1 MACYRGYVR
10 DYTSIHLQSVL
21 FEYKHQRR
29 QQTPSKWDGE
39 INNKLHAIK
48 PKLSEWALACRKSR
62 KEESILCRLRPIFGA
77 DGTIKPLPLPLP
89 LPLPSHVGISGNE
102 KADFAAKSA
111 LSLPSKWDG
120 EINNKL
126 HAIKPKLG
134 EWALA
139 YRKSRK
145 EESIL
150 CRLRVG
156 HTYLTHSFLLRNE
169 AQPVCGRCQLPL
181 TVRHV
186 LVDCAA
192 LTSVRSRFY
201 SPPPWEEFFQEV
213 DIYIPQ
219 LFTDIPQ
226 VSKTT
231 DNPQLFQTTDNPQL
245 FQSTDIPKLFKTTD
259 IPKLFKT
266 RDIPKLSKLQPG
278 KGQPHLHVVPGGN
291 IMYFGT

>member
-145 EESIL
+145 EE
-150 CRLRVG
+150 
-156 HTYLTHSFLLRNE
+156 
-169 AQPVCGRCQLPL
+169 
-181 TVRHV
+181 
-186 LVDCAA
+186 
-192 LTSVRSRFY
+192 Y
-201 SPPPWEEFFQEV
+201 SKAFQNYRYSKAFKTT
-213 DIYIPQ
+213 DIPQ